1 MAKTAASFRNDY
13 VLRPEYYDLDPVF
26 CLVSNEL
33 TDPMELVINTHN
45 RNAMLLQRAE
55 KYKKVRIA
63 RAVIIENIK
72 QRILGNASRWN
83 SIIDFGGELV
93 HQYELEK
100 PMSLQAQW
108 CLERD
113 FPDGNQCVY
122 SKRPLR

>member
-1 MAKTAASFRNDY
+1 M
-13 VLRPEYYDLDPVF
+13 
-26 CLVSNEL
+26 

-72 QRILGNASRWN
+72 QRILGNASKWN

-108 CLERD
+108 CLEID
-113 FPDGNQCVY
+113 FPDEINAYIAKNFTDREIADYGLTR
-122 SKRPLR
+122 KDFIKWWMAP

>member
-1 MAKTAASFRNDY
+1 M
-13 VLRPEYYDLDPVF
+13 LRPEYYDLDPVF

-113 FPDGNQCVY
+113 FRMK
-122 SKRPLR
+122 SMRI